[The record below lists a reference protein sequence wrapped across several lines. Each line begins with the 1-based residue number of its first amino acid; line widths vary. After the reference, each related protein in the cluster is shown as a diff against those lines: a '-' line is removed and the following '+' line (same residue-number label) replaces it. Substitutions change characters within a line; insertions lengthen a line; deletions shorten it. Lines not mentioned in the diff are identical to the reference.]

1 MCILWY
7 LSGFRN
13 RVHRQSSGNFQDV
26 RMRVTWLTVHGWKTR
41 SPKARSEPGY
51 ADRVNPFRSRLW
63 RTIILFLIGI
73 ALSFLLAVVFASSW
87 PEFCDGT
94 IVGAPCD
101 PVAVRTMAGYLV
113 VTLGFLTMILGPIA
127 GSFIDIAING
137 AKWEM
142 PRGRDTVVT
151 NMPILV
157 GALFLATGILII
169 AV

>member
-1 MCILWY
+1 
-7 LSGFRN
+7 
-13 RVHRQSSGNFQDV
+13 
-26 RMRVTWLTVHGWKTR
+26 MRVTRLTVHSQR
-41 SPKARSEPGY
+41 CRSQVLSPKALCEPGY